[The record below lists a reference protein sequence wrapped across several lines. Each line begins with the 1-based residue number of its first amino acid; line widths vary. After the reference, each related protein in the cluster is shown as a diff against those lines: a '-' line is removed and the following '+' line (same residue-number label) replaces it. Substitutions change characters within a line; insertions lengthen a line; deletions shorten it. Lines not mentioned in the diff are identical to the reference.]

1 VRRKFA
7 ATITLFS
14 ERGANMK
21 NGPFRRRRIPN
32 RLTRKALEDA
42 KARRNLERFESVQSL
57 FENLGI

>member
-1 VRRKFA
+1 
-7 ATITLFS
+7 
-14 ERGANMK
+14 MK

-42 KARRNLERFESVQSL
+42 KARRKLERFESVQSL